1 MLGQYNI
8 LVNESSTQPIIP
20 NRGLRQGEP
29 LSPYIFVLCEN
40 ALSCTLIDI
49 ETSGTLE
56 EIELEKGGPTKLV
69 ICR

>member
-8 LVNESSTQPIIP
+8 PVNESSTQPIIP
-20 NRGLRQGEP
+20 NGGHRQGEP
-29 LSPYIFVLCEN
+29 LSLYIFVLCEN
-40 ALSCTLIDI
+40 ALSCTLIEI